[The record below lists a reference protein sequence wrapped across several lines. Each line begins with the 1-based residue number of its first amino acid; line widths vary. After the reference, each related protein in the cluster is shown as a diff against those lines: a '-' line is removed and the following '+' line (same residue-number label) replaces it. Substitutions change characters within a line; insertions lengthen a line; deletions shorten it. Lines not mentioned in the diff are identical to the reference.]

1 MANNWA
7 IAIGINQYHFY
18 QPLGYAQAD
27 AEAIKDFLVTYGG
40 FAPQQ
45 CLLMTDTSP
54 PFKDRSTVPTQEN
67 ILLLFEHLVATDFQP
82 QDRVWFFFSGYGT
95 NIKGQDYLMPMDGN
109 PNRIKET
116 GIDLRSIMQSLQIAE
131 LNAFVLLD
139 INRATGSQADAFVGQ
154 ESVELAKELQIP
166 MILSCQLEEFSYESS
181 ELGHGF
187 FTATLLE
194 ALRFGHGSSLTNL
207 ENYLSVRTPELCQH
221 HWRPTQNPVVVST
234 PEGQIILPQFDE
246 KKDKKSAS
254 VVTRPELTPLVLVA
268 PSLGEDVESRG
279 AEEPRARGAREQGS
293 KGAEEQGSGGERDDL
308 PPFEPSIQKEIPS
321 PRSTSSKKATSSFL
335 PKLLLGSVATMLL
348 LCIVAVAVLHERVG
362 LRLGKLLPVFS
373 KTDTNS
379 DAPKGSRLRGDRDAV
394 RVSPKA
400 PNVPVTESTP
410 SELQLSPQPTVQS
423 TSSLNESEKRKQA
436 LADLQKMSLTPDRAS
451 NLHLAIVKAREIPPS
466 DPLYQQAQA
475 NIEVWNRIILELA
488 ENRAKEKRYSDAIAA
503 AQLITKE
510 ESIYSKAQFQMRQ
523 WRLMAKQYVSNTT
536 LIDAASGL
544 VRPGQ
549 ASTYNRAIEV
559 AKKVPQ
565 GQPGFDVAKKSID
578 TWSEKIFDLAQ
589 RRASRREFK
598 SAIDTAVLV
607 PEGTAAY
614 KQAREAIKNWSKN

>member
-27 AEAIKDFLVTYGG
+27 AEAVKDFLVTYGG
-40 FAPQQ
+40 FVPQH

-54 PFKDRSTVPTQEN
+54 PFRDKSTVPTKEN
-67 ILLLFEHLVATDFQP
+67 ILLLLEDLVATDFQS

-95 NIKGQDYLMPMDGN
+95 NAKGQDYLMPMDGN
-109 PNRIKET
+109 PYHIEET
-116 GIDLRSIMQSLQIAE
+116 GIDLRSIMQSLQVAA
-131 LNAFVLLD
+131 LNAFILLD
-139 INRATGSQADAFVGQ
+139 INRATGSQADAFIGQ

-166 MILSCQLEEFSYESS
+166 TILSCQLEEFSYESS

-221 HWRPTQNPVVVST
+221 HWRPTQNPIVVST
-234 PEGQIILPQFDE
+234 LEGQIILPQFDD
-246 KKDKKSAS
+246 KRDKKSAS
-254 VVTRPELTPLVLVA
+254 AVARPEFTPLVLVA
-268 PSLGEDVESRG
+268 PLLG
-279 AEEPRARGAREQGS
+279 
-293 KGAEEQGSGGERDDL
+293 GSGISVRTRGTRGQGGNCYL
-308 PPFEPSIQKEIPS
+308 SPRLPS
-321 PRSTSSKKATSSFL
+321 PPLLVYVSSTPSSPLPTSSKKATSSFL
-335 PKLLLGSVATMLL
+335 PKLLFGSVFTMLL
-348 LCIVAVAVLHERVG
+348 LCIVAVVVLHERVG
-362 LRLGKLLPVFS
+362 LRLEKLLPVSS
-373 KTDTNS
+373 KTGTDG
-379 DAPKGSRLRGDRDAV
+379 DAPQGSRPRDDRDAV
-394 RVSPKA
+394 GVSPKA
-400 PNVPVTESTP
+400 PTVPVTASTP
-410 SELQLSPQPTVQS
+410 SNIQLSPQPTVQS
-423 TSSLNESEKRKQA
+423 TSSSDEFQKRKQA
-436 LADLQKMSLTPDRAS
+436 LADLEKMSLTPNQAS
-451 NLHLAIVKAREIPPS
+451 NLRLAIIKAREIPPS
-466 DPLYQQAQA
+466 DPLYKQAQA
-475 NIEVWNRIILELA
+475 NIEVWSRIILEIA
-488 ENRAKEKRYSDAIAA
+488 ENRAKEKRYADAIAA

-536 LIDAASGL
+536 LVDAASGL

-589 RRASRREFK
+589 RRANRGEFK

-607 PEGTAAY
+607 PDGTAAY
-614 KQAREAIKNWSKN
+614 KQAQEAIQKWSKSD

>member
-27 AEAIKDFLVTYGG
+27 AEAIKDYLVTYGG
-40 FAPQQ
+40 FTPQQ

-54 PFKDRSTVPTQEN
+54 PFGERSTTPTQEN
-67 ILLLFEHLVATDFQP
+67 ILLLFEHLMASEFQP

-95 NIKGQDYLMPMDGN
+95 NAKGQDYLMPMDGN
-109 PNRIKET
+109 PNRIEET
-116 GIDLRSIMQSLQIAE
+116 GIDLRSIVQSLQVAN

-139 INRATGSQADAFVGQ
+139 INRATGSQADALVGR

-166 MILSCQLEEFSYESS
+166 TILSCQLEEFSYESS

-194 ALRFGHGSSLTNL
+194 ALRFGHGSSLMNL

-221 HWRPTQNPVVVST
+221 HWRPTQNPIVIST

-246 KKDKKSAS
+246 KRDKKSAS
-254 VVTRPELTPLVLVA
+254 VVAQSELTPLVLVA
-268 PSLGEDVESRG
+268 PSIGEDVGSREIEKQGRRG
-279 AEEPRARGAREQGS
+279 AGAQGRRGT
-293 KGAEEQGSGGERDDL
+293 GESIPSL
-308 PPFEPSIQKEIPS
+308 EPSIQKEISS
-321 PRSTSSKKATSSFL
+321 PRTRATSSKKTSSFL
-335 PKLLLGSVATMLL
+335 PKLLLGSVVMMLL
-348 LCIVAVAVLHERVG
+348 LCIAAVAVLHERMG

-373 KTDTNS
+373 KTDTNGN
-379 DAPKGSRLRGDRDAV
+379 APDGNPQRNRDAV
-394 RVSPKA
+394 EVSPKA
-400 PNVPVTESTP
+400 SNVPVAETRP

-423 TSSLNESEKRKQA
+423 TPQPNTQPTSGLDESEKRKQA
-436 LADLQKMSLTPDRAS
+436 LADLQKMSLTPEQAS
-451 NLHLAIVKAREIPPS
+451 NLRLAIVKAREIPPS
-466 DPLYQQAQA
+466 DPLYQRARD
-475 NIEVWNRIILELA
+475 NIGVWSQIILELA

-589 RRASRREFK
+589 RRASRKEFK

-614 KQAREAIKNWSKN
+614 KQAQEAIEKWSKN

>member
-27 AEAIKDFLVTYGG
+27 AEAVKDFLVTHGG
-40 FAPQQ
+40 FLPQQ

-54 PFKDRSTVPTQEN
+54 PFRDRSTIPTKEN
-67 ILLLFEHLVATDFQP
+67 ILLLVEDLVATDFQP

-95 NIKGQDYLMPMDGN
+95 NAKGQDYLMAMDGN
-109 PNRIKET
+109 PNHIEET
-116 GIDLRSIMQSLQIAE
+116 GIDLRSIMQSLQFAA
-131 LNAFVLLD
+131 LNAFILLD

-166 MILSCQLEEFSYESS
+166 TILSCQLEEFSYESS
-181 ELGHGF
+181 ELSHGF

-221 HWRPTQNPVVVST
+221 HWRPTQNPIVVST
-234 PEGQIILPQFDE
+234 LEGQIILPQFDD
-246 KKDKKSAS
+246 KRDKKSAS
-254 VVTRPELTPLVLVA
+254 AVARSEFTPLVLVA
-268 PSLGEDVESRG
+268 PSLGEEVKSRG
-279 AEEPRARGAREQGS
+279 SGALKTR
-293 KGAEEQGSGGERDDL
+293 GAEEQGSGEENSTLSSTSLAPSL
-308 PPFEPSIQKEIPS
+308 PPSLTPSLPH
-321 PRSTSSKKATSSFL
+321 PTSAKKATSSFL
-335 PKLLLGSVATMLL
+335 PKLLFGSVVTMLL
-348 LCIVAVAVLHERVG
+348 LCIIAVVVLHERVG
-362 LRLGKLLPVFS
+362 LRLGKLLPVSS
-373 KTDTNS
+373 KTDTN
-379 DAPKGSRLRGDRDAV
+379 GDRDAV
-394 RVSPKA
+394 GVSPKA
-400 PNVPVTESTP
+400 PTVAVTASTP
-410 SELQLSPQPTVQS
+410 SDLQVSPQPTLQP
-423 TSSLNESEKRKQA
+423 TSSSDESQKRIIA
-436 LADLQKMSLTPDRAS
+436 LADLEKMSLTPDQAS
-451 NLHLAIVKAREIPPS
+451 NLRLAIIKAREIPPS

-475 NIEVWNRIILELA
+475 DIEVWSRIILELA

-510 ESIYSKAQFQMRQ
+510 ESIFSKAQFQMRQ
-523 WRLMAKQYVSNTT
+523 WRLMAKQYMSNTT
-536 LIDAASGL
+536 LVDAASGL
-544 VRPGQ
+544 VQPGQ

-578 TWSEKIFDLAQ
+578 TWSEKIFELAQ
-589 RRASRREFK
+589 RRATRREFK

-614 KQAREAIKNWSKN
+614 KEAQEAIKKWSKTN

>member
-27 AEAIKDFLVTYGG
+27 AEAVKDFLVTHGG
-40 FAPQQ
+40 FLPQQ

-54 PFKDRSTVPTQEN
+54 PFGDKSTIPTKEN
-67 ILLLFEHLVATDFQP
+67 ILLLLEDLVATDFQP

-95 NIKGQDYLMPMDGN
+95 NAKGQDYLMAMDGN
-109 PNRIKET
+109 PNRIEET
-116 GIDLRSIMQSLQIAE
+116 GIDLRSIMQSLQFAA
-131 LNAFVLLD
+131 LNAFILLD

-166 MILSCQLEEFSYESS
+166 TILSCQLEEFSYESS
-181 ELGHGF
+181 ELSHGF

-221 HWRPTQNPVVVST
+221 HWRPTQNPIVVST
-234 PEGQIILPQFDE
+234 LEGQIILPQFDD
-246 KKDKKSAS
+246 KRDKKSAS
-254 VVTRPELTPLVLVA
+254 AVARPEFTPLVLVA
-268 PSLGEDVESRG
+268 PSLGEEVKSRDL
-279 AEEPRARGAREQGS
+279 
-293 KGAEEQGSGGERDDL
+293 EEQGTKRQADKDIRDQIFSPTPPPPL
-308 PPFEPSIQKEIPS
+308 PLSPSS
-321 PRSTSSKKATSSFL
+321 PRPVSSKKATSSFL
-335 PKLLLGSVATMLL
+335 PKLLFGSVVTMLL
-348 LCIVAVAVLHERVG
+348 LCIIAVVVLHERVG
-362 LRLGKLLPVFS
+362 LRLGKLLPVSS
-373 KTDTNS
+373 KTDTN
-379 DAPKGSRLRGDRDAV
+379 GDRDAV
-394 RVSPKA
+394 GVSPQA
-400 PNVPVTESTP
+400 PTVPVTASTP
-410 SELQLSPQPTVQS
+410 SDPQLSPQPTLQP
-423 TSSLNESEKRKQA
+423 TSSSDESQKRNLA
-436 LADLQKMSLTPDRAS
+436 LADLEKMSLTPDQAS
-451 NLHLAIVKAREIPPS
+451 NLRLAIIKAREISPS

-475 NIEVWNRIILELA
+475 SIEVWSRIILELA

-510 ESIYSKAQFQMRQ
+510 ESIFSKAQFQMRQ
-523 WRLMAKQYVSNTT
+523 WRLMAKQYMSNTT
-536 LIDAASGL
+536 LVDAASGL
-544 VRPGQ
+544 VQPGQ

-559 AKKVPQ
+559 AKNVPQ

-578 TWSEKIFDLAQ
+578 TWSEKIFELAQ
-589 RRASRREFK
+589 RRANRGEFK

-614 KQAREAIKNWSKN
+614 KEAQEAIKKWSKSN